1 MEIHRFTT
9 TFEQQRR
16 RVRVAQI
23 GVIEIN
29 THRMRAFEMV
39 SQATVLWST
48 QEGYLQTWEKQS
60 RSYPSVLRLPVE
72 RTSGMPGRSIPREGI
87 LFPGKLVSR
96 CQRISR
102 IWLQCFQEP
111 ERESRQMC
119 SVQPGIATFR

>member
-72 RTSGMPGRSIPREGI
+72 RTSWDARKIHSPRRDP
-87 LFPGKLVSR
+87 FPGQAGVS
-96 CQRISR
+96 
-102 IWLQCFQEP
+102 LP
-111 ERESRQMC
+111 TN
-119 SVQPGIATFR
+119 QPNLAPVLPRTRKGK